1 MGTLMFGHSVCLC
14 KLFYRHKCS
23 TITIIPLIILFIRG
37 QFSLCVCRF
46 SPGFVRSV
54 LLPLLHFHHL
64 VCVSVVFSFLFS
76 SCQRLY
82 EGNIFRFYTLY
93 NVFNVRVYHTTTNFH
108 IKCARENVIGRGFS
122 SRSLSLTF
130 LARCLL
136 LPYFCVCV
144 CVGCGMGNRTGEMER
159 RQKKNEDRKE
169 TPEYHHKEETAK

>member
-1 MGTLMFGHSVCLC
+1 MASFRFVFAVFPRVS
-14 KLFYRHKCS
+14 FYFHFF
-23 TITIIPLIILFIRG
+23 IFIISF
-37 QFSLCVCRF
+37 VCRLYF
-46 SPGFVRSV
+46 
-54 LLPLLHFHHL
+54 
-64 VCVSVVFSFLFS
+64 FLFS

-130 LARCLL
+130 LSRCLL
-136 LPYFCVCV
+136 LPYFCVYV
-144 CVGCGMGNRTGEMER
+144 WDAGWAIGRER
-159 RQKKNEDRKE
+159 WNDDTKKNEDRKE